1 MIFSEKYDEKITP
14 AEIRRERDKKR
25 YAAMSESDKQAKII
39 KNRVR
44 RTINRVNKEKQY
56 KETLPNRCS
65 QACDAEVPKRPTT
78 RSATQGTYIYFYI

>member
-1 MIFSEKYDEKITP
+1 MIFSEKYDEKTP

-44 RTINRVNKEKQY
+44 RTINRVNKEEKY
-56 KETLPNRCS
+56 KETLPNRWS
-65 QACDAEVPKRPTT
+65 QTCHAEVPKRPTT